1 MRKRS
6 FRSFIHLVKC
16 FLKKMTADRLD
27 VYSAQSAFYLLM
39 GMIPI
44 LMLMLMLLRFTPLNE
59 KMILEV
65 LAEIMDDTVMDRVE
79 QIVGNVYH
87 GSVGIVSFATVTS
100 LWVASRAIQGLA
112 NGLNS
117 IRRVKENRNMVLL
130 MLRSMVYTVLLIV
143 TFVTALGVLV
153 ASVKV
158 RSFLIDA
165 LPLFNEVTAPMRWL
179 LTLVGLFL
187 MTLIFVMLYVLLPN
201 GKRRF
206 RSQIPGALF
215 TTIAWT
221 IYTWIYSI
229 YLTFAKNLSIVYG
242 GLASIM
248 GTMLWLYFCLYLFFF
263 GAEVNEWLV
272 NPDSFPF

>member
-1 MRKRS
+1 
-6 FRSFIHLVKC
+6 
-16 FLKKMTADRLD
+16 MTADKLD

-39 GMIPI
+39 GMLPI

-87 GSVGIVSFATVTS
+87 GSVGLVSFATITS

-117 IRRVKENRNMVLL
+117 IHRVKENRNTLLL
-130 MLRSMVYTVLLIV
+130 MLRSMVYTILLIV

-158 RSFLIDA
+158 RSLLIDA
-165 LPLFNEVTAPMRWL
+165 LPIFNGVTAPMRWL
-179 LTLVGLFL
+179 LAFLGLVQ
-187 MTLIFVMLYVLLPN
+187 MTVVFIMLYTLLPN
-201 GKRRF
+201 GRRRF
-206 RSQIPGALF
+206 RSQIPGAIF
-215 TTIAWT
+215 TTVAWT
-221 IYTWIYSI
+221 VYTWIYSI

-248 GTMLWLYFCLYLFFF
+248 GTMLWLYFCLYLFFL
-263 GAEVNEWLV
+263 GAEVNEWIV

>member
-117 IRRVKENRNMVLL
+117 IRRVKENRNMLLL

-165 LPLFNEVTAPMRWL
+165 LPVFEGVTAPMRWL
-179 LTLVGLFL
+179 LTLLGLVL

-201 GKRRF
+201 GKRKF

-215 TTIAWT
+215 TTLAWT